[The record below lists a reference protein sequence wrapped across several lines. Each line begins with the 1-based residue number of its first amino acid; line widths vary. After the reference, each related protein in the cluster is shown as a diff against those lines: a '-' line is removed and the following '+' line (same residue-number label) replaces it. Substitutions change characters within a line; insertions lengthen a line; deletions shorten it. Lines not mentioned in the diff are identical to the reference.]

1 MVQYFDPRQCIFI
14 HLTNTKMS
22 EWNIPT
28 SHGLF
33 HCVDIK
39 LKQSTYPKE
48 LLPYRK
54 ACLSYFS
61 RPIRPML
68 GFKGSQ
74 TWMNLFDHQPKT
86 YAILIGSTVLVS
98 VYILK
103 QKDWDWPLRWFPGLE
118 SQRLAAWQPH
128 ARHPSQ
134 KACEHHSEHYFV
146 TKRDLLHWCMQD
158 QRQGALGLCTE
169 RQM

>member
-1 MVQYFDPRQCIFI
+1 MYLYSFDKHKNVRMK
-14 HLTNTKMS
+14 HSKLTWS
-22 EWNIPT
+22 FP
-28 SHGLF
+28 
-33 HCVDIK
+33 CVDIK
-39 LKQSTYPKE
+39 LEQSAYPKE

-103 QKDWDWPLRWFPGLE
+103 QKDWDWPLR
-118 SQRLAAWQPH
+118 
-128 ARHPSQ
+128 
-134 KACEHHSEHYFV
+134 
-146 TKRDLLHWCMQD
+146 
-158 QRQGALGLCTE
+158 
-169 RQM
+169 